1 MMGKSREGREYKIG
15 RDRRER
21 INDWEGD
28 KGEKTRLGRREGRE
42 YKIGKERRGEKRRLG
57 GS

>member
-21 INDWEGD
+21 INDWEED

-42 YKIGKERRGEKRRLG
+42 YKIWKERRGEKRRLG